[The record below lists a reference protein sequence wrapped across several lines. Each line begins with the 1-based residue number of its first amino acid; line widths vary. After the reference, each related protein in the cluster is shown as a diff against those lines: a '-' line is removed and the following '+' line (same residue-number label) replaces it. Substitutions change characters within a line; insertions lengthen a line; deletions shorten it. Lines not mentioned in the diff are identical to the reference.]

1 MKNFRELSEFFE
13 NILEFFTLIMQEL
26 LKPDYGMFRFNDDTG
41 YHLFNPIQFQETER
55 EYMLIG
61 MLFGLAIY
69 NNINLDIAFP
79 TVIFKK
85 MLGFDGTFEVN

>member
-1 MKNFRELSEFFE
+1 
-13 NILEFFTLIMQEL
+13 
-26 LKPDYGMFRFNDDTG
+26 
-41 YHLFNPIQFQETER
+41 
-55 EYMLIG
+55 MLIG

-85 MLGFDGTFEVN
+85 MLGFDGTFEARSDKIVFLYELFIISRTFKDFRKISADSKSAWFITNV